1 MDPSVNQMIMN
12 LKRGGR
18 GFVLF
23 LSKSGLLGAVLGGL
37 TEQGA
42 HHRALCIAS
51 TSSLEASP
59 VAHTPVFEVE
69 RGRGKGSSAPLSF
82 GNFYD
87 IALLQA
93 KVNISPSFSA
103 PVVL

>member
-1 MDPSVNQMIMN
+1 M
-12 LKRGGR
+12 
-18 GFVLF
+18 LF

-93 KVNISPSFSA
+93 KVNISSSFSA